1 MNDTKRYFVVYVNCV
16 NEIEV
21 ELFEATNVKD
31 CIIQFAK
38 SVGDD
43 SRLFRKALMGC
54 ETDSEYI
61 EMYKKFGTC
70 VIDTIYAVNNV
81 EYWKNEKENEA
92 IDWLNEKEK
101 EADEICTY
109 QHPPEVV

>member
-1 MNDTKRYFVVYVNCV
+1 MNDTKRYFVVYVNRV

-21 ELFEATNVKD
+21 ELFKATNVKD

-54 ETDSEYI
+54 KTDSEYI
-61 EMYKKFGTC
+61 EMYKQFGC
-70 VIDTIYAVNNV
+70 CIIDTIYEVNNV
-81 EYWKNEKENEA
+81 EYWKNEKGKGKGKGEDTNG
-92 IDWLNEKEK
+92 
-101 EADEICTY
+101 
-109 QHPPEVV
+109 Q